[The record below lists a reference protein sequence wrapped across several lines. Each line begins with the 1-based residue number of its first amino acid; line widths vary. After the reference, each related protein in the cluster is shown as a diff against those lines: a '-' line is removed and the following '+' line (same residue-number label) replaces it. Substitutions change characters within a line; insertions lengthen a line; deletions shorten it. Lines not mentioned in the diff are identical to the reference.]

1 MSKIYEALLRAE
13 LDRLSVGLEDQQPD
27 DIAGKTSATDIK
39 IARPEE
45 RDAVPAAH
53 DLEAELTY
61 SIFSPRGAVSRKNWN
76 PDTSHLP
83 ALDRRGTLVEQFRS
97 LRSRLYELRSHQP
110 LKSILISSAMPQE
123 GKSFIAANLA
133 MCLAMHQN
141 SKVLLIDGDMRR
153 YTLHKVIGC
162 SSQPGLASYLSGD
175 AQMLDVMQQYAGT
188 DDPNLR
194 RLEALTFIGGGNAS
208 EKAGDLAANGNFS
221 KLIQTLSSLFDW
233 IVIDSSP
240 VGLVS
245 DAAALA
251 RSSDG
256 VLLVAREGVTQV
268 ADAQRAVSEFRS
280 ANLLGFVL
288 NGSRKAIKDDYY
300 GYDSLYDNQE

>member
-13 LDRLSVGLEDQQPD
+13 LDRLSVGLGDQLPD
-27 DIAGKTSATDIK
+27 DIAGKTSATDIE

-45 RDAVPAAH
+45 GDAVPAAH
-53 DLEAELTY
+53 GLEGDLPH
-61 SIFSPRGAVSRKNWN
+61 SSPRGAISRKDWN

-83 ALDRRGTLVEQFRS
+83 VLDRRGTLVEQFRS

-123 GKSFIAANLA
+123 GKSFIAVNLA

-153 YTLHKVIGC
+153 YTLHKIIGC

-221 KLIQTLSSLFDW
+221 NLIQTLSSLFDW

-251 RSSDG
+251 RSCDG

>member
-13 LDRLSVGLEDQQPD
+13 LDRLSVGLEDQLPD
-27 DIAGKTSATDIK
+27 DIAGKTSATDIE

-45 RDAVPAAH
+45 GDAVPAAH
-53 DLEAELTY
+53 GLEGDLPH
-61 SIFSPRGAVSRKNWN
+61 SSPRGAISRKDWN

-83 ALDRRGTLVEQFRS
+83 VLDRRGTLVEQFRS

-141 SKVLLIDGDMRR
+141 NKVLLIDGDMRR
-153 YTLHKVIGC
+153 YTLHKIIGC
-162 SSQPGLASYLSGD
+162 GSQPGLASYLSGD
-175 AQMLDVMQQYAGT
+175 AQMLDVMQQYVGT

-251 RSSDG
+251 RSCVG

-268 ADAQRAVSEFRS
+268 ADAQRAVS
-280 ANLLGFVL
+280 V
-288 NGSRKAIKDDYY
+288 RKARVRAAATASKWFP
-300 GYDSLYDNQE
+300 